1 MGAYLRHS
9 KSSKEANIKEMKEQ
23 RGELQK
29 CDEIMDWRRGA
40 ADHLKHCIVLLSF
53 SE

>member
-29 CDEIMDWRRGA
+29 CDEIMDWWRGE
-40 ADHLKHCIVLLSF
+40 ADHVKHCIVLLSF